1 MVMRNRGD
9 AGGASPWWDDL
20 PPRVRARF
28 TRSIAAP
35 PDEERPPAP
44 APAPEPSRRAELVAD
59 LTRLAALFA
68 VVTVAILLYLL
79 VVVSYVTG

>member
-28 TRSIAAP
+28 TQSLIAARE
-35 PDEERPPAP
+35 DEPAP
-44 APAPEPSRRAELVAD
+44 AAPAPEPSRRAELVAD
-59 LTRLAALFA
+59 LTRFAALFA